1 MPLNS
6 ILDVAKNAI
15 LNNLESI
22 DITSRNISNVNT
34 EGYKRRRIESANLLG
49 LGSGN
54 GYDAENAV
62 RVYNQFVETELMRER
77 QTYNKYSTINNVL
90 SNTETIFGETEEE
103 TGLSYILQ
111 NFWAGW
117 NDLANDPESHTAR
130 MVVYERGKMLTNALN
145 RLHQDLLDKQE
156 EISYEIDDKVNQINS
171 LLKQLYELNQKI
183 TKIGAN
189 ELLDQRDY
197 LLSNLSEIVDIQIRY
212 LDDNKIIISVGGQI
226 LLAEN
231 YLSQIKTEISY
242 NNGFSD
248 YSFYLDKGTSALQI
262 NGGTI
267 AGLIEVNNQ
276 YIPEYVNYLDTI
288 ATTLVSR
295 VNSIHAQGYNLEGQT
310 GIAFFNNNVTGSGD
324 ISINPDIA
332 RDPALIAA
340 SATGNAGD
348 GSIALAIAGIQTE
361 RLIKNDTIANY
372 YTALVS
378 QIGSQ
383 VQETSILTKNQENVV
398 AKLENQRDAI
408 SGVSLEEELTN
419 LIKYQ
424 QSYQAAARMLRTAD
438 EVVAMLMNY
447 IS

>member
-1 MPLNS
+1 
-6 ILDVAKNAI
+6 
-15 LNNLESI
+15 
-22 DITSRNISNVNT
+22 
-34 EGYKRRRIESANLLG
+34 
-49 LGSGN
+49 
-54 GYDAENAV
+54 
-62 RVYNQFVETELMRER
+62 
-77 QTYNKYSTINNVL
+77 
-90 SNTETIFGETEEE
+90 
-103 TGLSYILQ
+103 
-111 NFWAGW
+111 
-117 NDLANDPESHTAR
+117 

-197 LLSNLSEIVDIQIRY
+197 LLSNLSEIVDIQVRY
-212 LDDNKIIISVGGQI
+212 LDDNKIILSVGGQI

-447 IS
+447 LS